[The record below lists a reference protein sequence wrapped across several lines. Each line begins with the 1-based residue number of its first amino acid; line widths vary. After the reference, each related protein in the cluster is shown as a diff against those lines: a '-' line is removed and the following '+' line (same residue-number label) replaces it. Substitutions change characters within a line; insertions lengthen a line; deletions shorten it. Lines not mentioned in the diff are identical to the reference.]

1 MSATL
6 VLTILACGPT
16 WSVQQAL
23 SAPSKPPPQFPVQV
37 YEGNRVFSEWIASDA
52 GRVPVDEGI
61 EWAGQEI
68 YLTPPHLVVRDK
80 GETRARWVQPVG
92 SWRVLSIAEVPGEDG
107 PRIAVTLRTAPDADP
122 VVFYDLQTGEQ
133 IGSAK
138 APSGA
143 VTKDAV
149 WDLGH
154 ATTLA
159 EGTGVV
165 ARSADAWTRLRS
177 RLSISGESPLPPDL
191 LGGDA
196 AYTIL
201 AYADT
206 ARPNTKGLRFE
217 ALYEDDQRI
226 LVRFRHQSFQSLEIA
241 DTIDW
246 TKVTEPRSVRP
257 WGAVVVPSRTDKRY
271 VVEIDRR
278 TYTRAPPRWEEVWRS
293 EASNAPASESSS
305 SRLPSE

>member
-1 MSATL
+1 
-6 VLTILACGPT
+6 
-16 WSVQQAL
+16 
-23 SAPSKPPPQFPVQV
+23 V
-37 YEGNRVFSEWIASDA
+37 YEGNRVFSEWIASAA

-92 SWRVLSIAEVPGEDG
+92 SWRVLSIAEVPGEAG

-133 IGSAK
+133 IGSAP

-149 WDLGH
+149 WDLGD

-246 TKVTEPRSVRP
+246 TKVT
-257 WGAVVVPSRTDKRY
+257 
-271 VVEIDRR
+271 
-278 TYTRAPPRWEEVWRS
+278 
-293 EASNAPASESSS
+293 
-305 SRLPSE
+305 